1 VSQFCTG
8 PAFRGVCTPLN
19 GTSCTNTPGI
29 QSLILNPDADCLAF
43 PCVPTLDSRC
53 GGVGWPACGNPS
65 TRWFSIYSTFIF
77 TISYS
82 IVCNVNIANPS
93 SFDHEPPPTRPV
105 QGQAPRGSTE
115 LLDPS
120 SRKVASGQ
128 SSHPN
133 PSNRTLRRCRLHTAF
148 SHFLTL
154 IFRHFRTLR
163 LGTTS
168 HILFLAFSLP
178 FHGLPTQNKNLQ
190 AGCEAS
196 VLRRGAPHK
205 TVLDWGLKR
214 SLTMIANPIVVFL
227 LISKASP
234 HHCGTLA
241 CDPGEGPVS
250 PSEGLV

>member
-133 PSNRTLRRCRLHTAF
+133 PSNRTLRPHPLHTTFCDISYSIF
-148 SHFLTL
+148 SSFSYSTARDRILYL
-154 IFRHFRTLR
+154 IPIIHSTATRITDPKQEPISRDFCPSTVV
-163 LGTTS
+163 TT
-168 HILFLAFSLP
+168 
-178 FHGLPTQNKNLQ
+178 
-190 AGCEAS
+190 AG
-196 VLRRGAPHK
+196 GK
-205 TVLDWGLKR
+205 
-214 SLTMIANPIVVFL
+214 VF
-227 LISKASP
+227 
-234 HHCGTLA
+234 
-241 CDPGEGPVS
+241 
-250 PSEGLV
+250 